1 MTVQKWKDQGRPI
14 MIARILVLCDSTAA
28 STAARRFAFRLARRT
43 GADLTGLGGVDLSLV
58 EVRMPGGIGMA
69 AHKARLE
76 EALRQEAIALR
87 DRLRAEHEAE
97 CRQAGL
103 APDWLS
109 FEGEGPER
117 VASISE
123 GHDLIV
129 AGYDAGFGPHQA
141 GTASDMIA
149 EALGAVPRPVLIC
162 PEIETEG
169 GDVLIAYD
177 GSPPAMRA
185 LQLFALSGVGKGK
198 PVSVLAVHREE
209 AIASR
214 LANGPVAYLRRHGHM
229 AQGVPLVEEGRPDA
243 AILREAGKRRP
254 EMLVMGAYGHR
265 GLKALL
271 FGSTTKALIASPP
284 CPLFI
289 YH

>member
-1 MTVQKWKDQGRPI
+1 
-14 MIARILVLCDSTAA
+14 MIARILVLCDSTPAS
-28 STAARRFAFRLARRT
+28 STARGVAFRLARQT

-58 EVRMPGGIGMA
+58 EIRMPGGIGMA

-76 EALRQEAIALR
+76 EALRQEALASQE
-87 DRLRAEHEAE
+87 RLRAEHEAE
-97 CRQAGL
+97 CLKAGM
-103 APDWLS
+103 AFDWLS
-109 FEGEGPER
+109 FEGEGAER
-117 VASISE
+117 IAAISE

-129 AGYDAGFGPHQA
+129 AGYDAGFGPHQS
-141 GTASDMIA
+141 GMASEMIA
-149 EALGAVPRPVLIC
+149 EALGAIARPVVIC
-162 PEIETEG
+162 PQAANEG
-169 GDVLIAYD
+169 GDILIAYD
-177 GSPPAMRA
+177 GSAPAMRA
-185 LQLFALSGVGKGK
+185 LQLFVLSGIGKGK

-229 AQGVPLVEEGRPDA
+229 AQGVPIVETGRPDA
-243 AILREAGKRRP
+243 AILDQVEKRKP